1 MTEIDRK
8 VGYAEVDKIRAWKRN
23 AKGRGLRWQIQRE
36 IAAIGSR
43 LALTSTQMQDT
54 MSLRRGLSHKKC
66 TELLGELERSKAM
79 EQLLDPATGYYWQT
93 TELGVSI
100 YLAGKRQGIPVSVVQ
115 EAVTLQSVKQSGRLQ
130 NE

>member
-1 MTEIDRK
+1 MTETDRS
-8 VGYAEVDKIRAWKRN
+8 VGYGEVDKIRAWKRN

-36 IAAIGSR
+36 IVAIGSR

-66 TELLGELERSKAM
+66 LELLNELERSKAM
-79 EQLLDPATGYYWQT
+79 TQQVDPKIGYYWT
-93 TELGVSI
+93 ATELGVSI

-115 EAVTLQSVKQSGRLQ
+115 EAITLQSVSQSK
-130 NE
+130 EA